1 MALQKAGARRPR
13 QPRIMHNVARPERVM
28 SVTVGAAL
36 VAYGMRRRDTVG
48 IAAAIVGGVF
58 LHRGA
63 TGNCPVYNALG
74 ISTGDAEAILD
85 APLRRG
91 VRRR

>member
-1 MALQKAGARRPR
+1 
-13 QPRIMHNVARPERVM
+13 MHNVARPERVL

-36 VAYGMRRRDTVG
+36 VAYGLRRRDTAG

-63 TGNCPVYNALG
+63 TGNCPVYSALG
-74 ISTGDAEAILD
+74 LSTGDAEAVLD
-85 APLRRG
+85 APLRG